1 MQKTKQVDPLAAG
14 ELASALADGELR
26 GVEFAQALDA
36 LRANEEAQARWHTYH
51 LVGDVLRSG
60 AAAAVR
66 PHDAA
71 FLARL
76 RQRLRDEPAAPHP
89 AVGPGV
95 RAPLQASAND
105 GVWRWK
111 LVAGLSS
118 LAMVAV
124 LGWQFAAA
132 LRDEGAGGQLA
143 RSAPPASTVSQ
154 AAQLASAEAP
164 VMIRDPQ
171 LDRLIAAH
179 QQQGGASALQM
190 PAGFLRNA
198 TFERPAR

>member
-1 MQKTKQVDPLAAG
+1 MRKTRQENSMNAC
-14 ELASALADGELR
+14 ELASALADGELQ
-26 GVEFAQALDA
+26 GSEFAQALDA
-36 LRANEEAQARWHTYH
+36 LQADEEARARWHTYH

-60 AAAAVR
+60 AGAPVR
-66 PHDAA
+66 PHDPA
-71 FLARL
+71 FVARL
-76 RQRLRDEPAAPHP
+76 RRRLQDEQAVPRSAA
-89 AVGPGV
+89 AAQVGG
-95 RAPLQASAND
+95 APLPHSAND
-105 GVWRWK
+105 GIWRWK

-132 LRDEGAGGQLA
+132 LRDEGAGAQLA
-143 RSAPPASTVSQ
+143 RSAATVPQ
-154 AAQLASAEAP
+154 ATELASAEAP

-171 LDRLIAAH
+171 LDQLIAAH

-198 TFERPAR
+198 TYERPAR

>member
-1 MQKTKQVDPLAAG
+1 MRKTKQENSMNAC
-14 ELASALADGELR
+14 ELASALADGELQ
-26 GVEFAQALDA
+26 GTEFAQALDA
-36 LRANEEAQARWHTYH
+36 LQADEQARARWHTYH

-60 AAAAVR
+60 AGAAVR
-66 PHDAA
+66 PHDPA
-71 FLARL
+71 FVARL
-76 RQRLRDEPAAPHP
+76 RRRLQDEQAAPRSAAARVVGAP
-89 AVGPGV
+89 A
-95 RAPLQASAND
+95 LHSAND
-105 GVWRWK
+105 SIWRWK

-132 LRDEGAGGQLA
+132 LRDEGAGAQLA
-143 RSAPPASTVSQ
+143 RSAAPGATVSQ
-154 AAQLASAEAP
+154 ATELASADAP

-171 LDRLIAAH
+171 LDQLIAAH

-198 TFERPAR
+198 TYERPAR

>member
-1 MQKTKQVDPLAAG
+1 MHKTKQNSTAAC
-14 ELASALADGELR
+14 ELASALADGELQ
-26 GVEFAQALDA
+26 GTEFAQALDA
-36 LRANEEAQARWHTYH
+36 LQADEQAQLRWHTYH

-60 AAAAVR
+60 AGAPVR
-66 PHDAA
+66 PHDPA
-71 FLARL
+71 FVARL
-76 RQRLRDEPAAPHP
+76 RQRLQDEQAAPR
-89 AVGPGV
+89 AAAAQVV
-95 RAPLQASAND
+95 RVPLRHSAND
-105 GVWRWK
+105 GIWRWK

-118 LAMVAV
+118 LAVVAV
-124 LGWQFAAA
+124 LGWQFVVA
-132 LRDEGAGGQLA
+132 LRDEGAGAQLA
-143 RSAPPASTVSQ
+143 RSAATVPQ
-154 AAQLASAEAP
+154 ATELASAEAP

>member
-1 MQKTKQVDPLAAG
+1 MHKTKQQNSVDAC
-14 ELASALADGELR
+14 ELASALADGELQ
-26 GVEFAQALDA
+26 GAELAQALDA
-36 LRANEEAQARWHTYH
+36 LRTSEEAQLRWHTYQ

-60 AAAAVR
+60 TSAPVR

-71 FLARL
+71 FVARL
-76 RQRLRDEPAAPHP
+76 RQRLQDEQAAPQP
-89 AVGPGV
+89 AVAQV
-95 RAPLQASAND
+95 MQAPLPTSAND
-105 GVWRWK
+105 ALWRWK

-118 LAMVAV
+118 LAVVAV
-124 LGWQFAAA
+124 LGWQFAMA
-132 LRDEGAGGQLA
+132 LRDEGTGVQLA
-143 RSAPPASTVSQ
+143 RSAAPGPTLPPP
-154 AAQLASAEAP
+154 AQLASAEAP

-171 LDRLIAAH
+171 LDQLIAAH